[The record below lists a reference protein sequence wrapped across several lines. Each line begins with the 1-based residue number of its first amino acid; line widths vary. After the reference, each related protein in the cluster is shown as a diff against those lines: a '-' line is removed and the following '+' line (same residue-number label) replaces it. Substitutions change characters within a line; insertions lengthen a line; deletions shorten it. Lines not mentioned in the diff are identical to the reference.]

1 MHRRT
6 VLTAGILFPTLYSLA
21 SSAALAAD
29 LPQLAF
35 PEMYSGVSVLGLTFS
50 DKLKSLAGKR
60 VRMQGF
66 MAPPLKADA
75 HFFVLTES
83 PVSLC
88 PFCSTDADW
97 PDNIVV
103 VFLSDKQEF
112 VQANSLIE
120 VVCTL
125 EVGSRMYEETGF
137 VSLVRIVNARFEV
150 V

>member
-21 SSAALAAD
+21 SSATLAAD

-112 VQANSLIE
+112 VQANRLIE
-120 VVCTL
+120 VVGTL
-125 EVGSRMYEETGF
+125 EVGSRMDEETGF
-137 VSLVRIVNARFEV
+137 VSLVRIVNARFEGV
-150 V
+150 

>member
-66 MAPPLKADA
+66 MRRPKGR
-75 HFFVLTES
+75 
-83 PVSLC
+83 C
-88 PFCSTDADW
+88 PFLRPHGITGKS
-97 PDNIVV
+97 
-103 VFLSDKQEF
+103 LSVLQHG
-112 VQANSLIE
+112 
-120 VVCTL
+120 C
-125 EVGSRMYEETGF
+125 
-137 VSLVRIVNARFEV
+137 
-150 V
+150 

>member
-21 SSAALAAD
+21 SSAA
-29 LPQLAF
+29 
-35 PEMYSGVSVLGLTFS
+35 
-50 DKLKSLAGKR
+50 
-60 VRMQGF
+60 QGF

-112 VQANSLIE
+112 VQANRLIE
-120 VVCTL
+120 VVGTL
-125 EVGSRMYEETGF
+125 EVGSRMDEETGF

>member
-35 PEMYSGVSVLGLTFS
+35 PEMYSGVSVL
-50 DKLKSLAGKR
+50 
-60 VRMQGF
+60 RMQGF

-112 VQANSLIE
+112 VQANRLIE
-120 VVCTL
+120 VVGTL
-125 EVGSRMYEETGF
+125 EVGSRMDEETGF